1 MKYVGLSALSYAGL
15 QLILGRLGPLDPLP
29 LALASEEARALL
41 ATSGVTGGGL
51 PHLFRL
57 CAAAVLG
64 YSALLNGTIAV
75 LFKLRR
81 GTALLGKDRERGTI
95 PWWSYALF
103 FPFHGPTYAYTH
115 FHTLHG
121 TMRPPYAAGEE
132 GAGTKE
138 ADRVTVPVASE
149 VQSGWWV
156 GGCYAH
162 RLGKQWAGVVDLT
175 TEFPERCR
183 PHTARYL
190 CLPTWDGVPCS
201 PVQLEEA
208 AAFCL
213 EAREAWTRER
223 GGAGGPPQVLVH
235 CAHGRGRST
244 TVMCAALVKAGA
256 FATYEEALEE
266 GIRPGRPCC
275 KLNKMMRA
283 SLAEWQWLYVETK
296 KGN

>member
-1 MKYVGLSALSYAGL
+1 MNPPHPPPLVQSPQPAW
-15 QLILGRLGPLDPLP
+15 GRWTRSPSPSP
-29 LALASEEARALL
+29 QRKRERSWPPAAPRAAASR
-41 ATSGVTGGGL
+41 TS
-51 PHLFRL
+51 
-57 CAAAVLG
+57 AVLG

-75 LFKLRR
+75 LFKFPR
-81 GTALLGKDRERGTI
+81 GTALLRKDRERGTI

-183 PHTARYL
+183 PHTARYR
-190 CLPTWDGVPCS
+190 CLPTWDGAPWY
-201 PVQLEEA
+201 PA
-208 AAFCL
+208 
-213 EAREAWTRER
+213 
-223 GGAGGPPQVLVH
+223 
-235 CAHGRGRST
+235 
-244 TVMCAALVKAGA
+244 
-256 FATYEEALEE
+256 
-266 GIRPGRPCC
+266 
-275 KLNKMMRA
+275 
-283 SLAEWQWLYVETK
+283 
-296 KGN
+296 